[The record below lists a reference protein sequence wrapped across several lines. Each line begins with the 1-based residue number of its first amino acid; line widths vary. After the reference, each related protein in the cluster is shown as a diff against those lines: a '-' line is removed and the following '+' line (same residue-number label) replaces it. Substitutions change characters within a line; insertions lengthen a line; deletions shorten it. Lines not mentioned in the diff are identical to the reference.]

1 MLILGALR
9 GLAGRV
15 PAWAWALAAALA
27 WGAIQHHRAGAAAR
41 QVLAQQQAVAE
52 AHAQQLQADATET
65 ARRLAAQQ
73 EVTTHAQETA
83 TQARADAAAARAAA
97 DRLRQRIAA
106 RQADARPADPAAAG
120 GGAPAPDAYQLLA
133 DVLSSVVDEAVGL
146 AALADERGVAGHA
159 CERAY
164 DSLTTTAAK
173 EAP

>member
-1 MLILGALR
+1 MGVTLILGALR

-41 QVLAQQQAVAE
+41 QVLAQQQAAAE
-52 AHAQQLQADATET
+52 AHAQQLQADAAET

-73 EVTTHAQETA
+73 EVTTRANEIA

-97 DRLRQRIAA
+97 ERLRQRIAA

-120 GGAPAPDAYQLLA
+120 ASSPAAAGPDLCPDLLGRA
-133 DVLSSVVDEAVGL
+133 VDHARQL
-146 AALADERGVAGHA
+146 AAVADQSRIAGQA

-164 DSLTTTAAK
+164 DSLTK
-173 EAP
+173 D